1 MKKLDVKKSA
11 MKLGERIAKESVGK
25 SIPCYFYEPKIPAAL
40 KQSKQESDGTRYQ
53 LRYWEQMR

>member
-11 MKLGERIAKESVGK
+11 MKLGERITKESVGK

-40 KQSKQESDGTRYQ
+40 KQSK
-53 LRYWEQMR
+53 